1 MIRHAQQTDLQA
13 ILAIYNDAILN
24 TIAVYTYEPVTLAE
38 REAWFYSKLEKA
50 EPVFVYIKNG
60 EVVGFATYGPFRN
73 WVAYQY
79 TVEHSIYVAPE
90 TRHEGIASQLLTKL
104 IDEITKNNFKTIVA
118 GIDASNVGSIKLHQK
133 YGFEACGNIKCVG
146 YKFEQWL
153 DLAFY
158 QLILK

>member
-1 MIRHAQQTDLQA
+1 AQQTDLKA
-13 ILAIYNDAILN
+13 ILAIYKDAILN
-24 TIAVYTYEPVTLAE
+24 TNSVYTYEPVTLDE
-38 REAWFYSKLEKA
+38 REVRFYSKLAKA

-60 EVVGFATYGPFRN
+60 AVVGFATYIPLRN
-73 WVAYQY
+73 RVAYQY
-79 TVEHSIYVAPE
+79 TVEHSIYVAHE

-153 DLAFY
+153 DLAF
-158 QLILK
+158 

>member
-1 MIRHAQQTDLQA
+1 M
-13 ILAIYNDAILN
+13 
-24 TIAVYTYEPVTLAE
+24 
-38 REAWFYSKLEKA
+38 
-50 EPVFVYIKNG
+50 
-60 EVVGFATYGPFRN
+60 
-73 WVAYQY
+73 
-79 TVEHSIYVAPE
+79 EHSIYVAPE